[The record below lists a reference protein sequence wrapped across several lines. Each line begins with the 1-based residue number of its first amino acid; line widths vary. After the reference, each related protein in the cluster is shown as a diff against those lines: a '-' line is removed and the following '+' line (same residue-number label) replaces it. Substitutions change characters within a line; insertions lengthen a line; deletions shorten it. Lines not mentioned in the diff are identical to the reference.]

1 MAKKSVLE
9 KSLLRLTWPIFIE
22 LFFIFMVNV
31 TDAWFLSRVSDAAA
45 GSVGAII
52 PIMGI
57 GFAIYSTLN
66 QSGNAVASQRL
77 GAKDHHLVA
86 ETFGVVVVLG
96 LIAGL
101 LLATIFVYM
110 APTFAQLMGL
120 KGDMATM
127 ASIYLRT
134 LGFGTWLLA
143 VRFAASS
150 ILSSLG
156 LTKWNMLSTGVMT
169 ILNVLFNYMFVFGKF
184 GVPAMGVQG
193 VAIASV
199 LAWGLS
205 LLLTL
210 WIILF
215 HLKIKVEFPKTW
227 NKFRNSARPILNI
240 ALPSSFEPLSW
251 QFSQLVLTTMVIQMG
266 ELSLATRIYTINILF
281 VAILYCFALSTGVQI
296 KVAHLI
302 GARRFDDAH
311 KQLIQGVKLALSGSL
326 AFVTLGYIFSDNI
339 YSAFTNNTEIWAL
352 GASILVVAFFGEM
365 GRALNIVIG
374 ASLRASGD
382 ARYVSIIAVFSMWLM
397 MIPLAWA
404 LGLKLVWGL
413 VGIWIA
419 MSADELIRG
428 LISFRRW
435 NSQKWRTKGIY
446 AKQNATSNSVADSSK
461 NSNSEDSHLEK

>member
-1 MAKKSVLE
+1 MAKKGVLE

-22 LFFIFMVNV
+22 LFFVFMVNV
-31 TDAWFLSRVSDAAA
+31 ADAWFLSRVSDAAA
-45 GSVGAII
+45 GAVGAIL
-52 PIMGI
+52 PIIGI

-86 ETFGVVVVLG
+86 ETFGVVLILG
-96 LIAGL
+96 LISGL
-101 LLATIFVYM
+101 LLAVMYIYM
-110 APTFAQLMGL
+110 APTFARLMGL
-120 KGDMATM
+120 EGDMADM
-127 ASIYLRT
+127 ASIYLGT
-134 LGFGTWLLA
+134 LGFGTWLLS

-150 ILSSLG
+150 ILSSQG

-169 ILNVLFNYMFVFGKF
+169 ILNILFNYMFVFGKF

-199 LAWGLS
+199 LAWGFS

-215 HLKIKVEFPKTW
+215 KLKIKVELPKSW
-227 NKFRNSARPILNI
+227 KNFRNSARPILDI

-311 KQLIQGVKLALSGSL
+311 NQLIQGVKLALGGSL
-326 AFVTLGYIFSDNI
+326 AFVTAGYVFSDSL
-339 YSAFTNNTEIWAL
+339 YGAFTENTEIWAL
-352 GASILVVAFFGEM
+352 GASVLVVAFFGEI
-365 GRALNIVIG
+365 GRSLNIVIG
-374 ASLRASGD
+374 ASLRAGGD
-382 ARYVSIIAVFSMWLM
+382 ARYVSVIAVFSMWLM

-413 VGIWIA
+413 IGIWIA

-428 LISFRRW
+428 LISLRRW
-435 NSQKWRTKGIY
+435 NSQKWRTKGLY
-446 AKQNATSNSVADSSK
+446 AKKKQVPDLAASVDEKDVEEMTDSR
-461 NSNSEDSHLEK
+461 N